1 MSKGRVYLWTDDS
14 ARGLYG
20 HLIASVE
27 PLHHLDVST
36 RDATGLSGRF
46 VRVRNGGAVYEADP
60 VTKSAHAV
68 PLGDARPDVTGDFLF
83 EPGRGGGRIDKV
95 VFSGGSSSQ
104 AEYLESGVLFPEAEF
119 RSRYAQASRFG
130 EVNTYFHV
138 DRIATYVHDLLDK
151 LGSAPLPRVTAVVTA
166 HHAATTQDGIR
177 DGVRGRNHWL
187 PFQGGHYR
195 LPSRRYEIPE
205 PNPISPAGEIHLG
218 PGWQLLGHGA
228 LVEAAGGRYR
238 ANASHNAG
246 IIYHE
251 YGHHITRHTA
261 DFRANNLRP
270 SDRQSNRKTAM
281 DEGTCDYWAAT
292 KLGTPHIWILH
303 RRHDDNEVH
312 VRSLTSR
319 KTMDDYDTGPR
330 ADVHANGTIWGA
342 ALWDLRTQMS
352 ATEPDGIRKTDLL
365 LLKAL
370 LLVGKLTS
378 RWQETSVASVR
389 LARNSFDVGLTSL
402 LLADEQLNRSR
413 NQKTLLEIFGKRGI
427 QPAPTFHQGKHGELY
442 LDKQMEHQQCAFGKV
457 ESRIEKESETQ
468 C

>member
-1 MSKGRVYLWTDDS
+1 MTKGRVYLWTDDS
-14 ARGLYG
+14 TRGLCG
-20 HLIASVE
+20 HLTASVE
-27 PLHHLDVST
+27 SLHHLDVST
-36 RDATGLSGRF
+36 RDARGLSGRF
-46 VRVRNGGAVYEADP
+46 VRVRNGGAVYEPDP
-60 VTKSAHAV
+60 VTKSVRMV
-68 PLGDARPDVTGDFLF
+68 PLGDARRDATGDFLF

-104 AEYLESGVLFPEAEF
+104 PEYLESGVLFPEAEF
-119 RSRYAQASRFG
+119 RSRYVQASRFG

-138 DRIATYVHDLLDK
+138 DRIATYVQNLLAE

-177 DGVRGRNHWL
+177 DGVRGHNHWL

-195 LPSRRYEIPE
+195 LPSRRYEMSE
-205 PNPISPAGEIHLG
+205 HDPISPAGEIHLG
-218 PGWQLLGHGA
+218 PGRQLLEHGA

-270 SDRQSNRKTAM
+270 SDQQSNRKTAM

-292 KLGTPHIWILH
+292 MLGTPHIWILH
-303 RRHDDNEVH
+303 RRHDDHEIH
-312 VRSLTSR
+312 VRSLTSH
-319 KTMDDYDTGPR
+319 KTMADYDTGAS

-342 ALWDLRTQMS
+342 ALWDLRTHM
-352 ATEPDGIRKTDLL
+352 AAKEPDGIRKSDLL
-365 LLKAL
+365 VLKAL
-370 LLVGKLTS
+370 VLMGKLTP

-389 LARNSFDVGLTSL
+389 LGRKHFDVGLTSL
-402 LLADEQLNRSR
+402 LLADEQLNRSQ
-413 NQKTLLEIFGKRGI
+413 NQKTILELFGKRGI
-427 QPAPTFHQGKHGELY
+427 LPAQSFCQGRHDELF
-442 LDKQMEHQQCAFGKV
+442 LDTQTDQQLNAMKSNRG
-457 ESRIEKESETQ
+457 
-468 C
+468 